1 MDDNLLYNIIDK
13 LVSGRNDWTL
23 EELQFQQNYPN
34 EIEQALKAL
43 HRKNSKSFVVL
54 HSGCSLLQ
62 CSGKKTLT
70 YPEAIILALHVLN
83 LLGDSH
89 RVAVLA
95 YDDEFLDMAVV
106 YYDDGVFDF
115 EYAAFV
121 PSVNS
126 EAVYSICNEGTRNVK
141 GPVDKVF
148 VVTNGHYDFSYEQLA
163 GCVFGVEAELMTNL
177 KQLIKRGAE
186 IKEGIINGSVKNAL
200 LLPVISQAVGVED
213 ADGNMLNIIE
223 ANTNIP
229 CRNSRQIMLDAS
241 ASKIGVKIWQGNDSV
256 AKKNVVVANL
266 SVMNDCVQIGTKRLV
281 EIMVDIDSIMSCRC
295 RLTDT
300 KTGRMDEVFVGK

>member
-34 EIEQALKAL
+34 EIEQALKEL
-43 HRKNSKSFVVL
+43 HRKNSKSFVVM

-106 YYDDGVFDF
+106 YCDDGVFDF

-126 EAVYSICNEGTRNVK
+126 EAVYSICNEATRNVK

-213 ADGNMLNIIE
+213 ADGYMLPIIK
-223 ANTNIP
+223 ANTTIPYRSSKHISLNASVPVFNIK
-229 CRNSRQIMLDAS
+229 L
-241 ASKIGVKIWQGNDSV
+241 WQGNHLKAINNTLIADINLENDNIQPNTNRV
-256 AKKNVVVANL
+256 LEITINIDPNMLCHYVLKDKLTGRIVKKN
-266 SVMNDCVQIGTKRLV
+266 IG
-281 EIMVDIDSIMSCRC
+281 D
-295 RLTDT
+295 
-300 KTGRMDEVFVGK
+300 